1 MKSETYKLNRKDLL
15 VLVRYKHSKGDQKIP
30 STVAELRVRWN
41 QTKNRASPCC
51 SPNNSDNEE
60 EEDVDGEE
68 GGEMGTTG
76 LVFEHDESEDESDD

>member
-1 MKSETYKLNRKDLL
+1 M
-15 VLVRYKHSKGDQKIP
+15 
-30 STVAELRVRWN
+30 AELRVQWN
-41 QTKNRASPCC
+41 QTKNCASLCC

-60 EEDVDGEE
+60 EEDVDNEE